1 MHKINH
7 PIFIFSLNSII
18 KCWFDYCFLKNYT
31 FHKSTSESSGGEFW
45 SSNPN
50 NHVCH
55 FATSNQC
62 NRPNLL
68 ENTMVKLRSVYGQW
82 LVDFDPQPLSVSLWK
97 CGLSILAVILIKGN
111 EKCNRKHYEKFRA
124 SDISRKRKHNFA
136 GFSRANSRKNL
147 PILRDFHGKKVKIR
161 WKIGQFHRIFTGES
175 QNSLKNRPISRDFSG
190 KKSNLTTDFQWQI
203 LRKIGPFHA
212 KFRRETSPRNNQ

>member
-31 FHKSTSESSGGEFW
+31 FHKSTSESSRGEFW

-82 LVDFDPQPLSVSLWK
+82 LVDFDPQPLSVSLCK

-111 EKCNRKHYEKFRA
+111 EKCNRKHYEKYRA
-124 SDISRKRKHNFA
+124 SDILRKRKQNFA

-147 PILRDFHGKKVKIR
+147 PISQDFHGKKVKIR
-161 WKIGQFHRIFTGES
+161 GKIGQFHRIFTGES
-175 QNSLKNRPISRDFSG
+175 QIRWKIVRFRGILVE
-190 KKSNLTTDFQWQI
+190 KSQITTDFQWQI
-203 LRKIGPFHA
+203 LRKIGPFHG